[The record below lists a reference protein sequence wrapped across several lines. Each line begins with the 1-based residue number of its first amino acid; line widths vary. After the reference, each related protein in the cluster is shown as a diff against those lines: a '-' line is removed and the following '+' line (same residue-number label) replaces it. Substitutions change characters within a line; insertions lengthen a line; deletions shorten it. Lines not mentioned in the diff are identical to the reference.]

1 MTNYAFL
8 PKELKNIILEF
19 DGQIKYRR
27 GKYMN
32 QLNIEDPK
40 YDCLKSMPQKKFTDS
55 PTLSSVSLKITRFK
69 TFMLSVNI
77 DEKITYNLLTLFY
90 VSHLTGASFLNDE
103 STEIC

>member
-27 GKYMN
+27 GKYIN
-32 QLNIEDPK
+32 QINIRDPK
-40 YDCLKSMPQKKFTDS
+40 YDCLKSMPQKRFTYS
-55 PTLSSVSLKITRFK
+55 LTESSVSLKITRFK

-90 VSHLTGASFLNDE
+90 VSNLTGVSFLNDE
-103 STEIC
+103 TTEIC

>member
-8 PKELKNIILEF
+8 PKELKNVILEF

-32 QLNIEDPK
+32 QINISDPK
-40 YDCLKSMPQKKFTDS
+40 YDCLRTIPQIKFTYS
-55 PTLSSVSLKITRFK
+55 PTESSVSLKITRFK

-90 VSHLTGASFLNDE
+90 VNNTTGVSFLNNE
-103 STEIC
+103 TA

>member
-32 QLNIEDPK
+32 QLNLEDPK
-40 YDCLKSMPQKKFTDS
+40 YDCLKSIPQKKITDS
-55 PTLSSVSLKITRFK
+55 LTVTTVSLKITQFK
-69 TFMLSVNI
+69 TFMLSVII

-90 VSHLTGASFLNDE
+90 MNHLTGVSFLND
-103 STEIC
+103 TTIEI